1 MICEITFW
9 SYCLFNVYQKYYISS
24 SNCYLYRASSY
35 FLDSA
40 VIFYHLRNIYEPL
53 LLGCEPN
60 GTDVQEEREKA
71 IESSKAYLKDIE
83 THFGKDWCS
92 FFDKD
97 VEAKQ
102 KELNNRK

>member
-1 MICEITFW
+1 M
-9 SYCLFNVYQKYYISS
+9 
-24 SNCYLYRASSY
+24 
-35 FLDSA
+35 
-40 VIFYHLRNIYEPL
+40 
-53 LLGCEPN
+53 GCEPN